1 VLRTEHRR
9 ENETPEQ
16 GVVPKLPRPV
26 CVGPLTLPTRFLLAP
41 LAGYT
46 NLGFRMAVRELG
58 GLGLATTDLINAR
71 ALLQGS
77 RKTRELLHTCP
88 DDRLLAVQIYGS
100 VPEEMCAA
108 AQWLEASG
116 VSVVDINM
124 GCPVHKVTRGGGGSA
139 LLCDPGKTIALVHR
153 VVEAVRL
160 PVTVKMRLGWDEASL
175 SAPFFAREFEQAG
188 IAAVTIHGRTRAQ
201 GFGGRVNLQGI
212 RAVVAAVERIPVI
225 GNGDIRTIADAAR
238 MLRHT
243 HCTAVAIGRGALLNP
258 WIFSQL
264 HRWEESG
271 HPGAAPGYEQ
281 RIGFLE
287 RHFHL
292 VVIDRGEHIGCLL
305 FRKVA
310 NWYCRVLQSGRDIQK
325 RFVRIA
331 SVEDFRDILSQL
343 RNRAGQWTG
352 QETAC
357 EASDIAVPCG
367 PVEHW

>member
-1 VLRTEHRR
+1 
-9 ENETPEQ
+9 
-16 GVVPKLPRPV
+16 
-26 CVGPLTLPTRFLLAP
+26 
-41 LAGYT
+41 
-46 NLGFRMAVRELG
+46 MAVRELG

-88 DDRLLAVQIYGS
+88 EDRPLAVQIYGT

-108 AQWLEASG
+108 AQRLEAAG

-139 LLCDPGKTIALVHR
+139 LLCDAGKAISLVR
-153 VVEAVRL
+153 KVVEAVRL

-201 GFGGRVNLQGI
+201 GFGGSVNLQGI

-243 HCTAVAIGRGALLNP
+243 GCTAVAIGRGALLNP
-258 WIFSQL
+258 WIFAQL
-264 HRWEESG
+264 RRWEESG
-271 HPGAAPGYEQ
+271 NPGAVADYEQ
-281 RIGFLE
+281 RLAFLE

-292 VVIDRGEHIGCLL
+292 VVADRGERFGCLL

-310 NWYCRVLQSGRDIQK
+310 NWYSRVLQPGRDIQQ

-331 SVEDFRDILSQL
+331 SVEDFREIMIQL
-343 RNRAGQWTG
+343 RNRARRWTG
-352 QETAC
+352 QETAG
-357 EASDIAVPCG
+357 EAMGIAVPCG
-367 PVEHW
+367 PVEYW